1 MSNEQITANLLDGL
15 AAQVLA
21 ADPSNREGIV
31 EIGAALE
38 KARTGE
44 EGLGDDVQD
53 ALDIVL
59 GVLEAIYEGNI
70 ADTPAAMDAMEAV
83 ATVLAAGAQR
93 LREPDDSGVDIGKL
107 AEGLGSILTVVADG
121 SATES
126 DKASPSAEPQ
136 ADQEQA
142 VAEQAERDDAPDSRE
157 CLEDHAANSP
167 EAGGCED
174 SSGAADQQAV
184 TEEASPARL
193 PEDTDFDLLGEF
205 AVECLDHISAAE
217 AALLDLENN
226 PTDAEPVN
234 TIFRAFHTI
243 KGTSGFLGLD
253 RVQRVAHLAENLL
266 DRARDGEIRVVGG
279 YADLALN
286 SCDAL
291 RTMIEG
297 LEGVQPGEPLV
308 LPDNYD
314 ALLEQLSDPEA
325 AGVDEE
331 ADSEPLR
338 TGDILVG
345 KGQAERSQVEQAV
358 ATQGDRPIGQVLV
371 EKGVATPSAVA
382 GALRTQNKMRGKS
395 NDVTV
400 RVGTDRL
407 DSLIEA
413 VGELVITQSMVA
425 QDPAVTDGSRPQLA
439 RNVSHA
445 DKIVRKLQDVS
456 MSLRMVP
463 LKATFGKMA
472 RLVRD
477 LSHKAGKKVRFITEG
492 EDTEIDRNMVE
503 VLNDPLVH
511 MMRNAVDHG
520 VETPEK
526 RIAAGK
532 DPMGTIRLR
541 AYNSAGNVVIDLAD
555 DGNGIDRDRVV
566 AKATER
572 GLIQPGE
579 VLSDAEAFGLI
590 FRAGFSTAEKVTDI
604 SGRGVG
610 MDVVRSG
617 IESLRGRVDVT
628 SQPGVG
634 STFTIR
640 LPLTMAIADA
650 MLVRVAGNR
659 YLLPIVSIEQSF
671 RPDAG
676 QLSTVAGGR
685 GEVVNVRGE
694 LLPLFRLYDIFKLS
708 GANTNP
714 LEALLIIIE
723 GEGERYALMV
733 DELLGQQQV
742 VIKTLGHAFGQ
753 VPGVSGGAIL
763 GDGRVGL
770 ILDAAGILKLAQTKA
785 NEGKVAA
792 MAA

>member
-1 MSNEQITANLLDGL
+1 MNNEDTTANILDGL
-15 AAQVLA
+15 AAEVLA
-21 ADPSNREGIV
+21 ADPSNREGVV
-31 EIGAALE
+31 EIGVALE
-38 KARTGE
+38 KAMTGG
-44 EGLGDDVQD
+44 EGFGDDVQE
-53 ALDIVL
+53 ALNVVL
-59 GVLEAIYEGNI
+59 GALQAIYVGNL
-70 ADTPAAMDAMEAV
+70 ADTSAAMDAV
-83 ATVLAAGAQR
+83 AGVLAAASQH
-93 LREPDDSGVDIGKL
+93 LSEPDDAEADLAKL
-107 AEGLGSILTVVADG
+107 AKGLTSILADVAERERDEV
-121 SATES
+121 A
-126 DKASPSAEPQ
+126 PSAEPEIEQGQ
-136 ADQEQA
+136 AA
-142 VAEQAERDDAPDSRE
+142 AEQTEEDDAPDTP
-157 CLEDHAANSP
+157 D
-167 EAGGCED
+167 
-174 SSGAADQQAV
+174 DQQCVEEDADDEQAV
-184 TEEASPARL
+184 MEKAPPPRL
-193 PEDTDFDLLGEF
+193 PKDTDFDLLGEF

-234 TIFRAFHTI
+234 IIFRAFHTI

-297 LEGVQPGEPLV
+297 LEGVEAGGLLV
-308 LPDNYD
+308 VPDTYED
-314 ALLEQLSDPEA
+314 LLEQLSDPEA
-325 AGVDEE
+325 AGISEE
-331 ADSEPLR
+331 ADAEQLR
-338 TGDILVG
+338 TGDILVA
-345 KGQAERSQVEQAV
+345 KGVVERSQVEQA
-358 ATQGDRPIGQVLV
+358 AKAQGGQRIGQTLV
-371 EKGVATPSAVA
+371 EEGAASAAAVA

-439 RNVSHA
+439 RSVSHA
-445 DKIVRKLQDVS
+445 DKIVRELQDVS

-477 LSHKAGKKVRFITEG
+477 LSRKAGKKVRFISEG

-532 DPMGTIRLR
+532 DPMGTVRLR

-566 AKATER
+566 AKAIER
-572 GLIQPGE
+572 GLIKPGE
-579 VLSDAEAFGLI
+579 ALSDAEAFGLI

-610 MDVVRSG
+610 MDVVKNG

-628 SQPGVG
+628 SQPGAG

-650 MLVRVAGNR
+650 MLVRVADHR
-659 YLLPIVSIEQSF
+659 YLLPIASIEQSF
-671 RPDAG
+671 RPEPG

-694 LLPLFRLYDIFKLS
+694 LLPVFRLANLFNVS
-708 GANTNP
+708 GAATDP
-714 LEALLIIIE
+714 REALLIIIE
-723 GEGERYALMV
+723 GEGKRCTLMV
-733 DELLGQQQV
+733 DELLGQRQV
-742 VIKTLGHAFGQ
+742 VVKTLGRAFGE

-770 ILDAAGILKLAQTKA
+770 ILDAAGILKLAQASA

-792 MAA
+792 VAA